1 MNFIP
6 CYTLAR
12 YSKLKIMIQ
21 GENQLTDEKKKLLKQ
36 GTKIEFKWHGSNS
49 LYTGRIEVDK
59 YDRLYFIN
67 KKCFENDKLKAVDE
81 GMRYYNT
88 LDSFFFFTHFEILK

>member
-1 MNFIP
+1 
-6 CYTLAR
+6 
-12 YSKLKIMIQ
+12 MIQ

-36 GTKIEFKWHGSNS
+36 GTKVEYKWHGSNN

-59 YDRLYFIN
+59 YENLYFIN
-67 KKCFENDKLKAVDE
+67 EHCFENDKLKDVDE

-88 LDSFFFFTHFEILK
+88 LESFFFFTYFEILS

>member
-36 GTKIEFKWHGSNS
+36 ETKVEFKWHGSKS
-49 LYTGRIEVDK
+49 LYTGRIELDK
-59 YDRLYFIN
+59 YDNIYFIN
-67 KKCFENDKLKAVDE
+67 EHCFENNKLKAMDE
-81 GMRYYNT
+81 GMRYYNR
-88 LDSFFFFTHFEILK
+88 LDSFFFFTHFKVLK